1 MRIYKRGLA
10 LLLALLLSLSM
21 LSGCSKLESKLWE
34 TAAPLLVQG
43 NMELLYLGTCSDEYL
58 SLVNSTQ
65 EDAQPYY
72 TENLEMQAGAFM
84 YVFEVYDDGQQTD
97 RFVEIFKQVCG
108 QVRFTVGKTSQV
120 DDTHFLVDVTVEPLD
135 FLQQVY
141 EYLDIGL
148 ATFDET
154 YGDLTEEAFDAM
166 SDDEYLAYEAAWA
179 DGIYNSCLL
188 ALEELRYLESTTI
201 QMAVSKTEDGLWSI
215 DDDSIMEFDSAA
227 LYYPEDF
234 E

>member
-1 MRIYKRGLA
+1 MRIYKRGFA

-65 EDAQPYY
+65 EEAQTYY
-72 TENLEMQAGAFM
+72 TENIEMQASAFM
-84 YVFEVYDDGQQTD
+84 YVFDVYDETE
-97 RFVEIFKQVCG
+97 RFNELFRKVCS
-108 QVRFTVGKTSQV
+108 QIRFTVGQVTQV
-120 DDTHFLVDVTVEPLD
+120 DETHFLVDVTVEPLD

-141 EYLDIGL
+141 DCLDIGL
-148 ATFDET
+148 ATFNET
-154 YGDLTEEAFDAM
+154 YGDLTQEAFEAM
-166 SDDEYLAYEAAWA
+166 SDSEYLIYESAWA
-179 DGIYNSCLL
+179 DGIYDSCTMVVDQP
-188 ALEELRYLESTTI
+188 RYLSAVTI

-215 DDDSIMEFDSAA
+215 DDDSMMEFDTAA
-227 LYYPEDF
+227 LYYPEDWF

>member
-1 MRIYKRGLA
+1 MRIYKRGFA

-43 NMELLYLGTCSDEYL
+43 NMELLYLGTYSDEYL

-65 EDAQPYY
+65 EEAQTYY
-72 TENLEMQAGAFM
+72 TDNIEMQTSAFM
-84 YVFEVYDDGQQTD
+84 YVFDVYDETD
-97 RFVEIFKQVCG
+97 RFNELFQKVCS
-108 QVRFTVGKTSQV
+108 QIRFTVGQVTQV
-120 DDTHFLVDVTVEPLD
+120 DETHFLVEVTVEPLD

-141 EYLDIGL
+141 DCLDAGL

-154 YGDLTEEAFDAM
+154 YGDLAQEAFDAM
-166 SDDEYLAYEAAWA
+166 SDSEYLTYESVWA
-179 DGIYNSCLL
+179 DGIYDSCTMVVDQP
-188 ALEELRYLESTTI
+188 RYLDAVTI
-201 QMAVSKTEDGLWSI
+201 QMAVSKTEDGLWAI
-215 DDDSIMEFDSAA
+215 DDDSIMEFDTAV
-227 LYYPEDF
+227 LYYPEEWF